1 MLPVSETYSP
11 ENCPWGTQ
19 LQGLESKHETAAS
32 WFEAKSYPW
41 LGSWQHWCNIYINRV
56 KSDTAKT
63 FQILTYYWW
72 GQIFLESCHP
82 KECINGQ
89 TWIRIFTGGRQK
101 GDRVARMGW
110 EQQSGKIS
118 DCYGI
123 LTSLSLSFR
132 LYVCVVCV
140 CVCTCPCIGVCLLPF
155 LVPSNFA
162 SPSLSLRPSLSLPF
176 HLSVPMSLPPTLYPG
191 PLDSISP
198 FPHASL
204 SLSLPPCP
212 HPSSDLGCVR
222 VVAAASSISTFIHWT
237 FCSHNIC
244 KPRNNFHLR
253 MIR

>member
-123 LTSLSLSFR
+123 WTSLSLSFR

-140 CVCTCPCIGVCLLPF
+140 CVCVCVCARMRVCMCVYSGYWEFSSKFYSNHRFLLW
-155 LVPSNFA
+155 
-162 SPSLSLRPSLSLPF
+162 
-176 HLSVPMSLPPTLYPG
+176 
-191 PLDSISP
+191 
-198 FPHASL
+198 
-204 SLSLPPCP
+204 
-212 HPSSDLGCVR
+212 SSR
-222 VVAAASSISTFIHWT
+222 V
-237 FCSHNIC
+237 
-244 KPRNNFHLR
+244 L
-253 MIR
+253 